1 MNETNAAVD
10 KLQSIQK
17 LWIELGR
24 TRLNTPEYKKL
35 IESIRVLSAEY
46 QALVDAIK
54 KPEKSN

>member
-54 KPEKSN
+54 KPEKSK